1 MVRAPQPRSTMALL
15 LDPDFE
21 LNALIRREFR
31 APVTL

>member
-1 MVRAPQPRSTMALL
+1 MALL